1 MIQIET
7 ILAPSG
13 NYRNIN
19 IWPDARELLNNRK
32 PFLRENKIL
41 GGYDGIEQYLDI
53 QFRLLR
59 EDFIRPLRELISEY
73 IRTKNDPKAA
83 KKVPNV
89 YRNVR
94 ISEAIIRGGEI
105 LYLCQFDWKPSKS
118 NDEKVNTTRFWKF
131 LSIFTNHTY
140 EVCFRIAIYIE

>member
-1 MIQIET
+1 MIRNET

-19 IWPDARELLNNRK
+19 IWPDARELLNTRK
-32 PFLRENKIL
+32 PFLRENRIL

-83 KKVPNV
+83 KKVLNV

-94 ISEAIIRGGEI
+94 ISDPRNRGEEMI
-105 LYLCQFDWKPSKS
+105 YSCQFDWKQSKGNYEEVS
-118 NDEKVNTTRFWKF
+118 ATRFMKF
-131 LSIFTNHTY
+131 
-140 EVCFRIAIYIE
+140 